1 MRKPPLFSFKNPLL
15 LIQWKMGIH
24 QVERVVSMSWFSKL
38 FKWMIGDDKKELEM
52 IEDPVKEKK
61 EYNQEI
67 KGSSRQEVTAKV
79 TYTYPKGNFRFPVIP
94 DEEIYSSEQKQK
106 IIPIRHDERKQKT
119 IEQVQQIVPDASV
132 NHRSFR
138 PSEIPSPIYGY
149 GPRKDD
155 LYTRLMNSREFQ
167 QHARESFY
175 EKEESEIISE
185 VKTFAYQGEEVVVD
199 RNTVDKSP
207 LTLFEDE
214 HTAHHNLAHFESN
227 SEEQKVEEHSLLHFH
242 ESVKKE
248 NDDHHLIGEVE
259 SVPTIETEEI
269 LIEQVEEKTDK
280 KQDET
285 IGLDNSL
292 HEASE
297 EETEFLEQISEDV
310 SDNDSESTTSNETA
324 EINRES
330 LVEHQVLE
338 TPSEEIN
345 EQISAEVQ
353 SETNG
358 NETLSESGNKIHSV
372 RTSEEKLS
380 NKEVKVTEAKLKSPN
395 EQKEPR
401 PQSRQSAVP
410 YNVLMFGRDKRNLQK
425 KEEKKGYLY
434 PSLSLLAMPPSET
447 FNNEDWVREQAELL
461 NLTLKNF
468 NVRAKVV
475 NVTQGPSVTR
485 LEVQPEPGVKVS
497 KITNLTDD
505 IKLSLSARDIRM
517 EAPIPG
523 KNTIGIEVPNPKSKM
538 VFLREI
544 LRSPQFTQS
553 GSPLTV
559 ALGLDISGKPVVTDL
574 KKMPHGLI
582 AGATG
587 SGKSVC
593 INTMLVSLLYKAT
606 PQEVKLLLIDPKMVE
621 LAPYNHIPHL
631 VSPVITDVKAA
642 TQSLKWAVEEMER
655 RYELF
660 AHAGVRDIARYNEQV
675 EKHRQGEKLSYIVIV
690 IDELAD
696 LMMVAPGDVEEAI
709 CRIAQKARA
718 CGIHLLIATQ
728 RPSVD
733 VITGLI
739 KANIPTRIAFS
750 VSSQVD
756 SRTIIDTSGAE
767 RLLGKGDMLFL
778 ENGSSKAVRL
788 QGNFVS
794 DEEIERVVEHARNQ
808 GKPHYLFSQQELLK
822 KVDHF
827 TEEDELFN
835 EACEFV
841 IDQGGAS
848 TSSLQRRF
856 RIGYNRAARL
866 IDLMEEHGIISESK
880 GSKPRDVLVTEA
892 EFKELKESSMSE
904 S

>member
-1 MRKPPLFSFKNPLL
+1 MIGEEKEEINSANHEKEESYVQLKKDEIPPPSFK
-15 LIQWKMGIH
+15 QD
-24 QVERVVSMSWFSKL
+24 VS
-38 FKWMIGDDKKELEM
+38 
-52 IEDPVKEKK
+52 
-61 EYNQEI
+61 
-67 KGSSRQEVTAKV
+67 AKV
-79 TYTYPKGNFRFPVIP
+79 TYTYPKGNFRFPIIP
-94 DEEIYSSEQKQK
+94 DEEQARSVKRVQRETNVTHEDNYIHST
-106 IIPIRHDERKQKT
+106 RKVSKKSANT
-119 IEQVQQIVPDASV
+119 SPSTST
-132 NHRSFR
+132 NRSGFR
-138 PSEIPSPIYGY
+138 PTEIPSPIYGF
-149 GPRKDD
+149 GPRD
-155 LYTRLMNSREFQ
+155 
-167 QHARESFY
+167 
-175 EKEESEIISE
+175 EKEGMRNDIIHEETHSSASFSFGQEWNEKQEI
-185 VKTFAYQGEEVVVD
+185 
-199 RNTVDKSP
+199 SP
-207 LTLFEDE
+207 LEKIEDDELIAINEHAVAADKVLEKEVEETWEVDSNAGLFQRTKAESINKNTDEITSIEFDEDSAEEFSQLEENVEMIFEEESVSNEPYVEDE
-214 HTAHHNLAHFESN
+214 I
-227 SEEQKVEEHSLLHFH
+227 EEKHIEEDPELLEEEDSRH
-242 ESVKKE
+242 
-248 NDDHHLIGEVE
+248 
-259 SVPTIETEEI
+259 EEI
-269 LIEQVEEKTDK
+269 ASTTIKIEDGVQ
-280 KQDET
+280 KQ
-285 IGLDNSL
+285 
-292 HEASE
+292 
-297 EETEFLEQISEDV
+297 EQER
-310 SDNDSESTTSNETA
+310 NDSEKAANNE
-324 EINRES
+324 R
-330 LVEHQVLE
+330 
-338 TPSEEIN
+338 
-345 EQISAEVQ
+345 
-353 SETNG
+353 
-358 NETLSESGNKIHSV
+358 K
-372 RTSEEKLS
+372 
-380 NKEVKVTEAKLKSPN
+380 
-395 EQKEPR
+395 
-401 PQSRQSAVP
+401 AVP
-410 YNVLMFGRDKRNLQK
+410 YNVLMFGRDKRKLQQR
-425 KEEKKGYLY
+425 EGAKGYQY
-434 PSLSLLAMPPSET
+434 PSLSLLAMPPAESID
-447 FNNEDWVREQAELL
+447 NEEWVREQAELL
-461 NLTLKNF
+461 DVTLHNF

-475 NVTQGPSVTR
+475 NVTQGPAVTR

-505 IKLSLSARDIRM
+505 IKLSLSARDIRI

-538 VFLREI
+538 VLLREI
-544 LRSPQFTQS
+544 LRSPQFVNST
-553 GSPLTV
+553 SPLTV
-559 ALGLDISGKPVVTDL
+559 ALGLDISGAPIVTDL

-660 AHAGVRDIARYNEQV
+660 AHAGVRDISRYNEQV
-675 EKHRQGEKLSYIVIV
+675 VKYQQGEKLPYIVVV

-739 KANIPTRIAFS
+739 KANVPTRIAFS

-778 ENGSSKAVRL
+778 ENGSSKAVRI

-808 GKPHYLFSQQELLK
+808 GKPQYLFSQQELLK
-822 KVDHF
+822 KVDNLA
-827 TEEDELFN
+827 EEDELFH

-841 IDQGGAS
+841 VEQGGAS

-866 IDLMEEHGIISESK
+866 MDLMEEQGIISESK
-880 GSKPRDVLVTEA
+880 GSKPRDVLVTED
-892 EFKELKESSMSE
+892 ELHMLKESSID
-904 S
+904 